1 VAHVIPEPV
10 VAGPT
15 AWSSDV
21 KGAGDSASQQ
31 LRLPPG
37 TWEISLQY
45 VSRWPVTVSA
55 GGAKAEMPGN
65 LARMGAFFRV
75 GDVHVTGRG
84 APVTVAAS
92 VAKLSTFGRLL
103 GAKGRTRALDSF
115 ESGTLGAVAATRV
128 DRRGVTIP
136 LRRACGRYVDWY
148 RLG

>member
-1 VAHVIPEPV
+1 
-10 VAGPT
+10 
-15 AWSSDV
+15 V

-37 TWEISLQY
+37 NWEISLQY

-55 GGAKAEMPGN
+55 GGAQAKLPGN
-65 LARMGAFFRV
+65 LARLGAFFRV
-75 GDVHVTGRG
+75 GDVHVAAG
-84 APVTVAAS
+84 APVTVAAN
-92 VAKLSTFGRLL
+92 VAKLPTFGRLL
-103 GAKGRTRALDSF
+103 GAKGHTRALDSF